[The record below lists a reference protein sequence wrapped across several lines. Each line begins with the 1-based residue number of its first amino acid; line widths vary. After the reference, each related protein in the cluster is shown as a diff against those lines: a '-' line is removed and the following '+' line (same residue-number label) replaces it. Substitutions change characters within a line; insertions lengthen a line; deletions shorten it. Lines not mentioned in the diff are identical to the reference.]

1 MRERSEFKTGWPLLL
16 SVMLG
21 VGLGLSPLPFYTI
34 GMLAPELHKAYGW
47 SFGAIMLGLPVSTA
61 GVVLAG
67 PVVGWLGD
75 RIGVR
80 RVAIVSLVLFALAF
94 MGFSLTNGSLPL
106 YYANWALMAVC
117 GTGTLPTTWTRAI
130 NNGFESNKGLALGI
144 ALMGTGLF
152 GFGIK
157 PFLSWII
164 AEHGWRAAYV
174 ATGLLPLLIA
184 LPVALLAFRDP
195 GEKHARATI
204 SAIQPGSTLAEALR
218 DRRFWLIGGGF
229 LLFSFAIAGPLPNME
244 NLLRL
249 KGFSRSEIGGLVPA
263 IGLSVIVGRVAGGWL
278 VDRFWAP
285 AVALAL
291 LCLPAIACL
300 ILGQASV
307 SHGGALLAIS
317 LIGAAAGME
326 FDLLAFLIARYFGPR
341 SYSTLYGCLYG
352 SYALGSGLGP
362 VAFGADF
369 DRTGGYALSLNAAAV
384 LLLLGGA
391 VLLLLGRYRFASTP
405 ETIDARIEA
414 AAGERAAVPGA

>member
-1 MRERSEFKTGWPLLL
+1 MRETSEFRKGWPLLL
-16 SVMLG
+16 SVVLG

-47 SFGAIMLGLPVSTA
+47 SFGAIMLGLPVSTL
-61 GVVLAG
+61 GVIVAG
-67 PVVGWLGD
+67 PVIGWLGD
-75 RIGVR
+75 KIGVR
-80 RVAIVSLVLFALAF
+80 RVALVSVVLFALAF
-94 MGFSLTNGSLPL
+94 MAFSLTNGSLPL

-130 NNGFESNKGLALGI
+130 NNGFEANKGFALGI

-157 PFLSWII
+157 PFLTWII
-164 AEHGWRAAYV
+164 TDHGWRAAYV

-195 GEKHARATI
+195 GAKADRAT
-204 SAIQPGSTLAEALR
+204 APVDLPGSTLAQALR
-218 DRRFWLIGGGF
+218 DHRFWLIGGGF

-244 NLLRL
+244 NLLKL
-249 KGFSRSEIGGLVPA
+249 KGFTRAEIGGLVPA

-285 AVALAL
+285 GVALGL

-307 SHGGALLAIS
+307 SHGAALLAIS

-341 SYSTLYGCLYG
+341 SYSTLYGCLYIA
-352 SYALGSGLGP
+352 YALGSGLGP

-369 DRTGGYALSLNAAAV
+369 DRTGGYALSLAASAG
-384 LLLLGGA
+384 LLILGGA
-391 VLLLLGRYRFASTP
+391 VLLPLGRYRHAATP
-405 ETIDARIEA
+405 EVETDRMEA
-414 AAGERAAVPGA
+414 VGGERVVVPGA